1 MSTQER
7 KERERAERERLIV
20 TTARDLAEAE
30 GWDAVTTRRL
40 AARIE
45 YSQPVLYSHFS
56 GKDAIMVA
64 VAVAGFTEL
73 ADELHAARTSAT
85 GPRQALTDVA
95 SAYAEFAQERP
106 AQYEA
111 MFTNALDLPFASPE
125 APAPL
130 HSAFAEICHAL
141 GPFAGEDDPETLAET
156 FWSGLHGL
164 LTLLH
169 NGRLRRN
176 EHTQRLALLIKHFAQ

>member
-1 MSTQER
+1 MTTQHR

-40 AARIE
+40 AALIE

-64 VAVAGFTEL
+64 VAVAGFAEL
-73 ADELHAARTSAT
+73 ADQLHAARTST
-85 GPRQALTDVA
+85 TEPRQALTEVA
-95 SAYAEFAQERP
+95 STYAEFARQRP

-111 MFTNALDLPFASPE
+111 MFTRTLDLPFASP
-125 APAPL
+125 ATPAPL
-130 HSAFAEICHAL
+130 HSAFAEIRHAL
-141 GPFAGEDDPETLAET
+141 GPFATDDDLETLAET

-164 LTLLH
+164 ITLLH
-169 NGRLRRN
+169 NGRLRHN
-176 EHTQRLALLIKHFAQ
+176 EHTQRLALLIKHFVQ